1 MWCEKATVLK
11 TEYKWI
17 FTFRSSESDIF
28 KYSLPSVRLQIWL
41 PVQSGGEGHV
51 VQGARDCVHAW
62 VLLHPLDA
70 VLRLV
75 RGQLPPQLLGQD
87 VGFVSGQ
94 NPEGIDNLFCG
105 VHVGGLAGHEVEE
118 AVELNVTAGVGVN
131 DGQNSLE
138 VNLTLLVLS
147 YAVAKRNQTVLEFL
161 RIQATR
167 SSKSHK

>member
-1 MWCEKATVLK
+1 M
-11 TEYKWI
+11 I
-17 FTFRSSESDIF
+17 M
-28 KYSLPSVRLQIWL
+28 
-41 PVQSGGEGHV
+41 
-51 VQGARDCVHAW
+51 
-62 VLLHPLDA
+62 
-70 VLRLV
+70 
-75 RGQLPPQLLGQD
+75 QLPAELLGQD
-87 VGFVSGQ
+87 VGLVGGED
-94 NPEGIDNLFCG
+94 PEGVDDLLGG
-105 VHVGGLAGHEVEE
+105 VHVRGLAGHEVEE